1 MKYLMIYRGYPRKSL
16 TDVSAQQINKMPEE
30 ERAKYIQVPMTGTLE
45 EVVRN
50 YIAENEMSKRD
61 SRILAKGLG
70 VEPEKVLRPNMSGKW
85 NMRHEGGGVPIAAQ
99 VSRETKNALLKMIEE
114 KKYQSLS
121 EAVDELLQI
130 ALGTIQ
136 K

>member
-70 VEPEKVLRPNMSGKW
+70 VEPEKVLRPTQKGKW
-85 NMRHEGGGVPIAAQ
+85 NMRHDVRGVSVSSVVSRDTFKKIAAYKEQ
-99 VSRETKNALLKMIEE
+99 KNI
-114 KKYQSLS
+114 QSLS
-121 EAVDELLQI
+121 EAIDVLLQI
-130 ALGTIQ
+130 ALGMVL